1 MRPII
6 TVESNLISS
15 SNERPNNFLKE
26 QGIGI
31 GMTFNRTKLIASKQT
46 QGYQK
51 WNGPSRQTED
61 SKYSKISGIKK
72 YYLKHLTSLWKMSFD
87 TEIKKS

>member
-51 WNGPSRQTED
+51 
-61 SKYSKISGIKK
+61 
-72 YYLKHLTSLWKMSFD
+72 
-87 TEIKKS
+87 